1 MAAIIATEME
11 RQRPVMDS
19 LTNELSQIGNHTYDT
34 NETDVGP
41 VKLKSEQK
49 WKGSVQL
56 WIH

>member
-1 MAAIIATEME
+1 
-11 RQRPVMDS
+11 MDP

-34 NETDVGP
+34 NETDVGA

-49 WKGSVQL
+49 WEGIGQL